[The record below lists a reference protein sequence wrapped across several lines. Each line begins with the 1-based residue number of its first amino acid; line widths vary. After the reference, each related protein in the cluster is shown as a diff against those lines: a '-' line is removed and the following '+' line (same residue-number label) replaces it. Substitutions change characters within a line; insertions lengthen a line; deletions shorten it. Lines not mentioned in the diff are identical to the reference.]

1 MKTTLTIVA
10 LFLTLCLTACRTA
23 GVGGF
28 LVEPVGDC
36 RPAATAPASLTRD
49 DLTAI
54 IAACRPVPA
63 PVAPAAP
70 RKYTRTVGVDGGRT
84 EFTDADGTKHV
95 LVDGWRET
103 LEVVLPEGVDFA
115 EVRDEKLPVPS
126 VDPMEVRNL
135 RREVERMKAAAEAAQ
150 QAPAAPAQPVQY
162 LQPRAPRG
170 MEYRDGMYVPSH
182 R

>member
-1 MKTTLTIVA
+1 MKTTLMFIA
-10 LFLTLCLTACRTA
+10 LSLTLTACRTA
-23 GVGGF
+23 GIGGF

-36 RPAATAPASLTRD
+36 RPTATAAPAPAPLTRD

-54 IAACRPVPA
+54 IAACRPAPA
-63 PVAPAAP
+63 APAAP

-103 LEVVLPEGVDFA
+103 LEVVLPEGVNFSD
-115 EVRDEKLPVPS
+115 VRDEKLPVPS

-135 RREVERMKAAAEAAQ
+135 RREVERMRAAAEAAQ
-150 QAPAAPAQPVQY
+150 QTPAPAQPVRY
-162 LQPRAPRG
+162 LQPAPMADWRLH
-170 MEYRDGMYVPSH
+170 H